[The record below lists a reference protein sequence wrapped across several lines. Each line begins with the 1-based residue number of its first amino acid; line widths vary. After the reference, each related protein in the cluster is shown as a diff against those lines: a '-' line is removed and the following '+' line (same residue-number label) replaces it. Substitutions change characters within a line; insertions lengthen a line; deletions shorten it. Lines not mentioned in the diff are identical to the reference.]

1 MPALVLGIG
10 NLIMSDD
17 GIGVRVV
24 QRLADRYRISGGV
37 KLLEG
42 GTMGLNLLGD
52 LEGVDRLLVVD
63 ALETGGASGTLMRI
77 GGDDISLGIEIRLS
91 PHEIGLRDLLSAA
104 ALIGETP
111 AEVVLWGIQPECLDV
126 GEELSPAVAKRLD
139 ELTDRVADELR
150 RWGFS
155 LNPL

>member
-17 GIGVRVV
+17 GIGVKVV
-24 QRLADRYRISGGV
+24 RHLADRYQIPEGLA
-37 KLLEG
+37 LLEG

-63 ALETGGASGTLMRI
+63 ALETGGASGTIMRI
-77 GGDDISLGIEIRLS
+77 EGDEISLGIETRLS
-91 PHEIGLRDLLSAA
+91 PHEIGLRDLLTAA
-104 ALIGETP
+104 ALIGEAP

-126 GEELSPAVAKRLD
+126 GEELSPAVASRLD
-139 ELTDRVADELR
+139 ELTDKVADELR

-155 LNPL
+155 LKPL